1 MESIT
6 KGDFNTATDVW
17 SYGVLL
23 WEMLTMGMDP
33 YRELGND
40 IRALMT
46 FIGEDKNGR
55 LKAPD
60 CVSNP
65 VAQKITD
72 CWNLN
77 PDERPIFSDLFKF
90 FFNEVLST
98 NLLRLF
104 SYILF

>member
-1 MESIT
+1 MALESIT

-40 IRALMT
+40 IGALMT
-46 FIGEDKNGR
+46 FIGGDRNGR
-55 LKAPD
+55 LKVPD
-60 CVSNP
+60 CVSKP

-77 PDERPIFSDLFKF
+77 SDERPTFSDLFEF
-90 FFNEVLST
+90 FSNEVLSIVLT
-98 NLLRLF
+98 YF
-104 SYILF
+104 A